1 MNYSLGS
8 LGDLI
13 VDKVFVAKRVATKL
27 RATEA
32 SLDAA
37 MVEATEL
44 MSDMIRGRIET
55 NVSAVA
61 TDATM
66 AKVAQAIAA
75 LSEARTAM
83 VEAHAAADELR
94 LRLGIRTRLGGTE
107 NKADDAPE
115 QITGLKEVA

>member
-1 MNYSLGS
+1 
-8 LGDLI
+8 LI

-115 QITGLKEVA
+115 QVTGLREVA